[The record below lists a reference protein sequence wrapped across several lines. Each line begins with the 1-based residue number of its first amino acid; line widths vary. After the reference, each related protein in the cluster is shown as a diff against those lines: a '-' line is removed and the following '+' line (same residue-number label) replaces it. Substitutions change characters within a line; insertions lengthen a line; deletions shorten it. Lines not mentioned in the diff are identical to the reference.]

1 MADLEVDMNFMDNLV
16 SARVREIDSD
26 LIPEEI

>member
-1 MADLEVDMNFMDNLV
+1 MADLVVDWNFMENLV
-16 SARVREIDSD
+16 SAKVREIDSD